1 MENEILVL
9 TRIPDQGGHVQSAVQ
24 QSAVSAKA
32 HWTGRIIS
40 GMVIA
45 FMLFDGVIHLTKIAP
60 AVKAFQEL
68 GWPISLSVVLGIIEL
83 ACVLIYLLP
92 RTAVIGAILLTG
104 YLGGAAVTHLRVG
117 SSLFGETLFPVYV
130 GILVWA
136 GLYLR
141 EPRLRRLIPILKTSG
156 DAAAAGA
163 SKKKL
168 WAGRIVSALPAL
180 LILFASS
187 IKLMKAPGVAEGFAK
202 AGLPEHLIFTVGMI
216 ELLCV
221 VVYVIP
227 RTAVLGAIM
236 MVGLMGG
243 ATATNVRIGDPS
255 MIITILLGVLAWLG
269 LYLRNAQ
276 VSALV
281 PVRK

>member
-1 MENEILVL
+1 M
-9 TRIPDQGGHVQSAVQ
+9 QSATQ
-24 QSAVSAKA
+24 QAAVSSKSVWA
-32 HWTGRIIS
+32 GRVIS
-40 GMVIA
+40 GLVIA
-45 FMLFDGVIHLTKIAP
+45 FMLFDGVIHLMKIGP
-60 AVKAFQEL
+60 VVKAFQEL
-68 GWPISLSVVLGIIEL
+68 GWPISLSVALGIIEIV
-83 ACVLIYLLP
+83 CVLFYLYP
-92 RTAVIGAILLTG
+92 RTSVLGAILLSA
-104 YLGGAAVTHLRVG
+104 YLGGAVVTQLRVG
-117 SSLFGETLFPVYV
+117 NPLFGETLFPVYV

-141 EPRLRRLIPILKTSG
+141 EPRLRRLIPIFKTSG

-168 WAGRIVSALPAL
+168 WAGRIISALPAL
-180 LILFASS
+180 FILFAST
-187 IKLMKAPGVAEGFAK
+187 IKLIKAPGVAEGFAK
-202 AGLPEHLIFTVGMI
+202 AGLPEHLILTVGMI

-227 RTAVLGAIM
+227 RTAVVGAIM
-236 MVGLMGG
+236 MAGLMGA

-255 MIITILLGVLAWLG
+255 MVITIVLGVLAWLG
-269 LYLRNAQ
+269 LYLRNAD